1 MPPPANLCEYP
12 HKSFLARNRDPWAT
26 FLSLI
31 VWVYLHLNFSGIGS
45 ERHVCNAMQ
54 LKPVHNDRSRS
65 IQGSLEVIESN
76 IIRQIACGFLSP
88 SYSNFVSKM
97 HRFRDNG
104 RKSPQKTTPFGTL
117 IWHVPWGDLLRIFR
131 RVIPCQK
138 LESWSYQMVY
148 ISWSYFRSAGHN
160 TACDGQTDNRQTDT
174 ATLRCRKDR
183 AMQSVARVKIKDT
196 SKPNAFTVKLKR
208 NSPIIWLLQGA
219 VTVSVANKTVQISAT
234 PCLKNCKNIF
244 VRTL

>member
-1 MPPPANLCEYP
+1 MCAMQCNSNRCIMTVQGQFRG
-12 HKSFLARNRDPWAT
+12 HSRSSKVTSFDRLPVVSYHRPIVT
-26 FLSLI
+26 LSLKCTVFEI
-31 VWVYLHLNFSGIGS
+31 MVEN
-45 ERHVCNAMQ
+45 R
-54 LKPVHNDRSRS
+54 
-65 IQGSLEVIESN
+65 
-76 IIRQIACGFLSP
+76 
-88 SYSNFVSKM
+88 
-97 HRFRDNG
+97 
-104 RKSPQKTTPFGTL
+104 RKKTTPFGTL